1 MNFSE
6 FDDFFDFR
14 FGPFQMSGFSRPF
27 RVGYTRTSESHIVKL
42 KLRKD
47 IDKKD
52 IKVRLKEDGLLEI
65 EWPQSSNAE
74 DIPID

>member
-65 EWPQSSNAE
+65 EWPQSSKAE

>member
-14 FGPFQMSGFSRPF
+14 FGPFQMSGFARPF
-27 RVGYTRTSESHIVKL
+27 KVGYSRTSESHIVKL

-47 IDKKD
+47 IEKKD
-52 IKVRLKEDGLLEI
+52 VKVRLKEDGVLEI
-65 EWPQSSNAE
+65 E
-74 DIPID
+74 